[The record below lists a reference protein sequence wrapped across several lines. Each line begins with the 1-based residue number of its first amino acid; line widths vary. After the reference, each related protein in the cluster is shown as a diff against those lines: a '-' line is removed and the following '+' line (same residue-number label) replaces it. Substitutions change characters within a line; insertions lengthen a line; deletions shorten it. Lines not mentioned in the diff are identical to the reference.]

1 MGGQRPDS
9 KPFTGSWKAH
19 HNPSSSALILYHLQV
34 RRLRPREVSKLS
46 VVAALGFDPGWLT
59 AKPTAFMA
67 LGLGGGR
74 GTSLR
79 WRWWAFQGW
88 GVRAGGPLSTALGAA
103 GALSLDMGSA
113 SEQLTHYLGETLA
126 AGGGLDVPPPSSGP
140 HPAPAP
146 VSESMAHGSPFSW
159 KKKEHWIRSQGPV
172 THL

>member
-1 MGGQRPDS
+1 M
-9 KPFTGSWKAH
+9 
-19 HNPSSSALILYHLQV
+19 
-34 RRLRPREVSKLS
+34 SKLS

-74 GTSLR
+74 
-79 WRWWAFQGW
+79 WAFQGW
-88 GVRAGGPLSTALGAA
+88 GVRAGGPLSTAPGVA

>member
-1 MGGQRPDS
+1 M
-9 KPFTGSWKAH
+9 
-19 HNPSSSALILYHLQV
+19 
-34 RRLRPREVSKLS
+34 SKLS

-172 THL
+172 TRL